1 MDYLAISNLPIFW
14 VLASFTVVV
23 SAVQTIL
30 YVRQAKKATKA
41 CNLDPQL
48 PRTAFKIG
56 LISAIGPACG
66 VFIVMV
72 GLMSAI
78 GGPMAW
84 LRLSIIGA
92 AGTELSAATMG
103 ATASGVT
110 LGGEGYT
117 LTVLAV
123 SWFAMALNGAGWLV
137 FTGVATPSLEK
148 LRDKLSGGDMGWLAA
163 MSAACSI
170 GIFGYLCANQM
181 VISGPSLAAGPTA
194 AVLSGALSMM
204 LIGKFVV
211 PKHPKLAEYSLGIA
225 IIIGITVA
233 IIYDFIAA

>member
-14 VLASFTVVV
+14 LLAGFTVVV

-30 YVRQAKKATKA
+30 YVRQANRATKA

-48 PRTAFKIG
+48 PRKAFKIG

-181 VISGPSLAAGPTA
+181 VVAGPALAAGPTV
-194 AVLSGALSMM
+194 AVLAGAVSMV
-204 LIGKFVV
+204 LIGKTVV

-225 IIIGITVA
+225 MIIGIAAA

>member
-14 VLASFTVVV
+14 VLASITVIV
-23 SAVQTIL
+23 SALQAVL
-30 YVRQAKKATKA
+30 YVRQANKATKA
-41 CNLDPQL
+41 CNIDPSI
-48 PRTAFKIG
+48 PKKAFRIG

-72 GLMSAI
+72 GLMAAI

-92 AGTELSAATMG
+92 AATELSAATMG
-103 ATASGVT
+103 ATAAGVT

-137 FTGVATPSLEK
+137 FTGFATPGLEK
-148 LRDKLSGGDMGWLAA
+148 LRDKMSGGDMGWLAA
-163 MSAACSI
+163 MSAACSM
-170 GIFGYLCANQM
+170 GIFGYLNANQM
-181 VISGPSLAAGPTA
+181 IAAGPA
-194 AVLSGALSMM
+194 INPGPAIAVLTGAVSMM
-204 LIGKFVV
+204 LIGKLLV
-211 PKHPKLAEYSLGIA
+211 PKVPKLAEYSLGIA
-225 IIIGITVA
+225 MIIGIA
-233 IIYDFIAA
+233 CGILYDFVA

>member
-14 VLASFTVVV
+14 VLASITVIV

-30 YVRQAKKATKA
+30 YVRQANKATRE

-48 PRTAFKIG
+48 PKQAFKIG

-78 GGPMAW
+78 GGPIAW

-92 AGTELSAATMG
+92 AATELSAATMG
-103 ATASGVT
+103 ATAAGVE

-137 FTGVATPSLEK
+137 FTGIATPGLEK
-148 LRDKLSGGDMGWLAA
+148 LRDKMSGGDMGWLAA

-170 GIFGYLCANQM
+170 GIFGYLNANSM
-181 VISGPSLAAGPTA
+181 VKGTSLAVGPTIA
-194 AVLSGALSMM
+194 ILSGALSMM
-204 LIGKFVV
+204 AIGRFIV

-225 IIIGITVA
+225 MIVGIACA
-233 IIYDFIAA
+233 IIYESVAA

>member
-14 VLASFTVVV
+14 VLAGITVIV

-30 YVRQAKKATKA
+30 YVRQANKATRE
-41 CNLDPQL
+41 CHLDPQL
-48 PRTAFKIG
+48 PKQAFKIG

-78 GGPMAW
+78 GGPIAW

-92 AGTELSAATMG
+92 AATELSAATMG
-103 ATASGVT
+103 ATAAGVE

-137 FTGVATPSLEK
+137 FTGVATPGLEK
-148 LRDKLSGGDMGWLAA
+148 LRDKMSGGDMGWLAA

-170 GIFGYLCANQM
+170 GIFGYLNANSM
-181 VISGPSLAAGPTA
+181 VKGSSLAMGPTIA
-194 AVLSGALSMM
+194 ILTGALSMM
-204 LIGKFVV
+204 GIGRFIV

-225 IIIGITVA
+225 MIVGIACAILYESVA
-233 IIYDFIAA
+233 A

>member
-14 VLASFTVVV
+14 VLAGITVIV

-30 YVRQAKKATKA
+30 YVRQANKATRE
-41 CNLDPQL
+41 CHLDPQL
-48 PRTAFKIG
+48 PKQAFKIG

-78 GGPMAW
+78 GGPIAW

-92 AGTELSAATMG
+92 AATELSAATMG
-103 ATASGVT
+103 ATAAGVE

-137 FTGVATPSLEK
+137 FTGIATPGLEK
-148 LRDKLSGGDMGWLAA
+148 LRDKMSGGDMGWLAA

-170 GIFGYLCANQM
+170 GIFGYLNANSM
-181 VISGPSLAAGPTA
+181 VKGSSLAVGPTIA
-194 AVLSGALSMM
+194 ILSGALSMM
-204 LIGKFVV
+204 AIGRFIV

-225 IIIGITVA
+225 MIVGIACA
-233 IIYDFIAA
+233 IIYESVAA